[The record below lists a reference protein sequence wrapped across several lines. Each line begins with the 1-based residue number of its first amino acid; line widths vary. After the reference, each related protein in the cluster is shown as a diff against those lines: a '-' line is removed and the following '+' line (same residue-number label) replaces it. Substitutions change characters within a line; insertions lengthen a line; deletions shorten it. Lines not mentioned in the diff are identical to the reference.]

1 MLDNLYR
8 DYLVERAE
16 SMLSRREGIKAEQE
30 TRDRVAL
37 GREGD
42 LLKRH
47 GPMTM
52 EESTRVS
59 LMTPADASA
68 RSEGTTLYAHLSLGP
83 GQRLASK
90 SGYIVRFAA
99 ETGTELSAETP
110 LISP

>member
-1 MLDNLYR
+1 LYR

-16 SMLSRREGIKAEQE
+16 TMLSKREGIKSEQE

-42 LLKRH
+42 LLRRH

-52 EESTRVS
+52 EESARIKLLS
-59 LMTPADASA
+59 RADASPK
-68 RSEGTTLYAHLSLGP
+68 SQGTTLYAHLSLGP

-90 SGYIVRFAA
+90 SGYIVRFAQA
-99 ETGTELSAETP
+99 SGSELTVESDLITP
-110 LISP
+110 